1 MSQSAPQPNPQEY
14 LQNLMQAGQDV
25 VQQFERA
32 LAGGNVIAASDLK
45 WPAATPTSVTE
56 MFDLQR
62 RYFEQ
67 MGQLWSSFLPG
78 LSGDERKPVVAPPK
92 GDNRFRDEAWQKEPY
107 YDAVKQSYLIG
118 AKFLHDFVEQAN
130 VDEKMKMQ
138 LRFYAR
144 QFTDAISPSNFPMTN
159 PEVIRTAIDT
169 RCESLTEGMKNLMED
184 IQKGRISMTDES
196 AFEVGENIAITPG
209 EVIYENELIQLIQY
223 KPTTEQVEKRPLLL
237 VPPCINKY
245 YVLDLT
251 PANSFV
257 RYALEQGHPVFLISW
272 RSADE
277 SIAHLTW
284 DDYIEKGIVQ
294 AVEVVTDV
302 AKAKDVNI
310 LGFCV
315 GGTLLGCA
323 AAVMAARGDDR
334 LASVTLL
341 TTMLDFADT
350 GEIGIMVDENYVRTR
365 EATIGQGGILPGK
378 ELAFVFSTLRA
389 NDLIWSF
396 VVNNYLKGATPD
408 AFDLLYWNS
417 DSVNLPGPMYCWY
430 IRHAYLENAIKDPG
444 RTVQCGVPVDLSAI
458 KAPVYLLAAKEDH
471 IVPWK
476 TAYLASRLLGG
487 DIRFVLGASGH
498 IAGVVNPAARNKRN
512 YWLNTDLGAEPDA
525 WLDQAQE
532 VPGSWW
538 PDWDR
543 WLKERSTGTKAAPA
557 KLGNKTFA
565 PIEPAP
571 GRYVKVRAV

>member
-1 MSQSAPQPNPQEY
+1 MPQSAPQSDPQHS
-14 LQNLMQAGQDV
+14 LQGLIQAGQDV

-32 LAGGNVIAASDLK
+32 LSGGNVIAPSDIK
-45 WPAATPTSVTE
+45 WPAATPTSVTDL
-56 MFDLQR
+56 FDLQR

-67 MGQLWSSFLPG
+67 MGQLWGSFLTPPG
-78 LSGDERKPVVAPPK
+78 AERKPVAAPAK
-92 GDNRFRDEAWQKEPY
+92 GDNRFRDEAWQKDPY

-118 AKFLHDFVEQAN
+118 AKFLYDFVEQAN
-130 VDEKMKMQ
+130 VDERTKLQ

-144 QFTDAISPSNFPMTN
+144 QFTAAISPSNFPVTN
-159 PEVIRTAIDT
+159 PEVIRTAIDA
-169 RCESLTEGMKNLMED
+169 RCESLVSGLKNLMD
-184 IQKGRISMTDES
+184 DVQKGRISMTDES
-196 AFEVGENIAITPG
+196 AFEVGKNLAITPG

-223 KPTTEQVEKRPLLL
+223 TPTTEQVEKRPLLL
-237 VPPCINKY
+237 IPPCINKFY
-245 YVLDLT
+245 ILDLT

-257 RYALEQGHPVFLISW
+257 RYAIDQGHPVFLVSW

-284 DDYIEKGIVQ
+284 DDYIEKGVVQ
-294 AVEVVTDV
+294 AVDVVTNV
-302 AKAKDVNI
+302 SKADDVNI

-323 AAVMAARGDDR
+323 AAVMSARSDNR

-341 TTMLDFADT
+341 TTMLDFSDV

-378 ELAFVFSTLRA
+378 ELAFVFATLRA
-389 NDLIWSF
+389 NDLIWSY

-408 AFDLLYWNS
+408 AFHLLYWNS

-444 RTVQCGVPVDLSAI
+444 RTKQCGVPVDLSAI
-458 KAPVYLLAAKEDH
+458 KVPVYLLAAREDH

-476 TAYLASRLLGG
+476 TAYLASNLLGG
-487 DIRFVLGASGH
+487 EVQFVLGASGH
-498 IAGVVNPAARNKRN
+498 IAGVINPASRGKRN
-512 YWLNTDLGAEPDA
+512 YWVNPKLGVEPEDWLAE
-525 WLDQAQE
+525 AQE
-532 VPGSWW
+532 IPGSWW

-543 WLKERSTGTKAAPA
+543 WLKERSTGTTAAPT
-557 KLGNKTFA
+557 KLGNKTYQ

-571 GRYVKVRAV
+571 GRSVKIRTA

>member
-557 KLGNKTFA
+557 KLGNKTYA

>member
-169 RCESLTEGMKNLMED
+169 RCESLTEGMKNLVED

>member
-1 MSQSAPQPNPQEY
+1 MPQSAPQPDPQQY
-14 LQNLMQAGQDV
+14 LQSLMQAGQEV

-32 LAGGNVIAASDLK
+32 LSGAAVTRPPDPRGAAPPPRAIGALSD
-45 WPAATPTSVTE
+45 P
-56 MFDLQR
+56 QR
-62 RYFEQ
+62 RYLEQ

-365 EATIGQGGILPGK
+365 EATIGQGGILPGR

-408 AFDLLYWNS
+408 AFDLLHWNS

-444 RTVQCGVPVDLSAI
+444 RTANVAFRSISRPLGAGLP
-458 KAPVYLLAAKEDH
+458 
-471 IVPWK
+471 
-476 TAYLASRLLGG
+476 ASRQGG
-487 DIRFVLGASGH
+487 SHRPLEDGVSGLK
-498 IAGVVNPAARNKRN
+498 AVGRRRALRARRQR
-512 YWLNTDLGAEPDA
+512 THRGRQSRVSQQAEL
-525 WLDQAQE
+525 LDQFR
-532 VPGSWW
+532 PW
-538 PDWDR
+538 
-543 WLKERSTGTKAAPA
+543 
-557 KLGNKTFA
+557 
-565 PIEPAP
+565 
-571 GRYVKVRAV
+571 

>member
-107 YDAVKQSYLIG
+107 YDAVKQSYLIS

-543 WLKERSTGTKAAPA
+543 WLKERSTGTKVAPA
-557 KLGNKTFA
+557 KLGNKTYA